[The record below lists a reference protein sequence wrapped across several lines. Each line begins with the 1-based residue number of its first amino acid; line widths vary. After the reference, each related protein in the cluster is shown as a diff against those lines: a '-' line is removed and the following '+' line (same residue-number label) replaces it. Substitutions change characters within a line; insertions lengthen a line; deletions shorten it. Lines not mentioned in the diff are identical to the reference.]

1 MSVYYDAATILG
13 SESRAGSL
21 KSRIYDNKLGL
32 GSKPTHLYALISEA
46 AKYDNF
52 LKQVIDAAN
61 FLAQEPK
68 LTPVL
73 ALLLVHDYFFA
84 KGGIAASANH
94 HLRHAIERHK
104 ARLQAEFTRAR
115 LKKKCATVEQLKVLL
130 LSEKSPSHR
139 SAPRWIRIN
148 TLRSTLEQ
156 ELATTFKDYK
166 LGAPVLEIA
175 CAPAGAKIL
184 AIDEHVPDLLALPPD
199 ANFTKTQAY
208 TDGAIILQDKASCFP
223 AYLLN
228 GDPAEAEMIED
239 CMDGCAAPGNK
250 TTHLAA
256 LVHLTTRRN
265 INIFA
270 CEKDDRRSKIL
281 MTMTN
286 KAGAGNV
293 SVLERQD
300 FLALNPQDPR
310 FVNVTHLLLDPS
322 CSGSGILGR
331 EDIPALAL
339 PIDPKSQQS
348 KGSTPSKGSK
358 KRKRGLEALVQSA
371 VDAVETTADSFA
383 EETKETTYDLARLQK
398 LSILQAKIV
407 QHAFA
412 FPAATKVTYSTCS
425 VHVEEN
431 EAVVA
436 KVLGSTIAKSRGW
449 SVLKRQDQI
458 SGLQK
463 WVHRGAEKGMNTGT
477 LELDDEAREA
487 CIRCHPGDEHGT
499 MGFFLCGFVRNKSDP
514 LHVVTSQ
521 AESGQDEEGWEGF
534 DD

>member
-1 MSVYYDAATILG
+1 M
-13 SESRAGSL
+13 
-21 KSRIYDNKLGL
+21 
-32 GSKPTHLYALISEA
+32 
-46 AKYDNF
+46 
-52 LKQVIDAAN
+52 
-61 FLAQEPK
+61 
-68 LTPVL
+68 TPVL

-115 LKKKCATVEQLKVLL
+115 LKKKCATVEQLKALL
-130 LSEKSPSHR
+130 LSEKPPSDR

-148 TLRSTLEQ
+148 TLRSTLEH
-156 ELATTFKDYK
+156 EIATTFKEYRT
-166 LGAPVLEIA
+166 VSTIREVA

-184 AIDEHVPDLLALPPD
+184 AIDEHIPDLLALPPE
-199 ANFTKTQAY
+199 ANFTKTRAY
-208 TDGAIILQDKASCFP
+208 TDGTIILQDKASCFP

-228 GDPAEAEMIED
+228 GVPAESGMIED

-256 LVHLTTRRN
+256 LVRASIKGN
-265 INIFA
+265 MNIFA

-281 MTMTN
+281 VTMTK
-286 KAGAGNV
+286 KAGAQNV
-293 SVLERQD
+293 TVLEKQD

-310 FVNVTHLLLDPS
+310 FEKVTHLLLDPS

-331 EDIPALAL
+331 EDIPILAL
-339 PIDPKSQQS
+339 PLDPKSQQS
-348 KGSTPSKGSK
+348 GTTTPKGSK
-358 KRKRGLEALVQSA
+358 KRKRGSEASTQSTA
-371 VDAVETTADSFA
+371 DVVETIPDATA
-383 EETKETTYDLARLQK
+383 EETRDTTYDLARLQK

-412 FPAATKVTYSTCS
+412 FPAATRVTYSTCS

-436 KVLGSTIAKSRGW
+436 KVLDSTIAKSRGW
-449 SVLKRQDQI
+449 SVLRRQDQV
-458 SGLQK
+458 SGLRA
-463 WVHRGAEKGMNTGT
+463 WVHRGVETTRNADSSS
-477 LELDDEAREA
+477 LDDEAREA
-487 CIRCHPGDEHGT
+487 CIRCHPGDEQGT
-499 MGFFLCGFVRNKSDP
+499 MGFFLCGFVRDASDSE
-514 LHVVTSQ
+514 HVGTSQ
-521 AESGQDEEGWEGF
+521 AGSAQDEEGWEGF